1 MPSTLVQKAKV
12 RTNTT
17 KDSVCS
23 IKVDAVTFAKLW
35 ESYPSGHPYV
45 DPKTGKVPPGFENQ
59 CAIKVSVAIHG
70 AGIEMKSFRGA
81 DVRMNGLKT
90 AIVAEQLAAWLKL
103 QPFCGLPST
112 PESVTG
118 KDWQDKIRGRTG
130 IIFFANYW
138 KRSGETTRPTGDH
151 IDLWNKTKLTFNG
164 ANFVRRFGLTSIQW
178 LPGPLAEFN
187 FSDLGNSSEILF
199 WEVK

>member
-1 MPSTLVQKAKV
+1 MGSTLVQKAKV

-23 IKVDAVTFAKLW
+23 IGVEAVTFAKLW
-35 ESYPSGHPYV
+35 DSYPSGHPYV
-45 DPKTGKVPPGFENQ
+45 DPKTGKPPPGFDNQ
-59 CAIKVSVAIHG
+59 CAIKISVAIHG
-70 AGIEMKSFRGA
+70 AGVEMKSFRGA
-81 DVRMNGLKT
+81 EIRMNGLKT
-90 AIVAEQLAAWLKL
+90 AYVAEQLAAWLKM
-103 QPFCGLPST
+103 QPFCGLPT
-112 PESVTG
+112 EPEDVTG

-138 KRSGETTRPTGDH
+138 KRPGETTRPTGDH
-151 IDLWNKTKLTFNG
+151 IDLWNKTRLTPN
-164 ANFVRRFGLTSIQW
+164 APNLVRRLGISSIQW

-187 FSDLGNSSEILF
+187 FSDLGNSTQILF